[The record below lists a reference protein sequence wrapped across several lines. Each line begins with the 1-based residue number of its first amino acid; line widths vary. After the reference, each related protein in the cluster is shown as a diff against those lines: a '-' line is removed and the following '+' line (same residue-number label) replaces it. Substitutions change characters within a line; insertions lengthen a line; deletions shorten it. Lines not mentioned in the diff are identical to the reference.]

1 MPPINEWFEKK
12 YVPGP
17 RETVGAERQ
26 AELSALQAQ
35 ALGKADTP
43 PGIEDLHFALVAE
56 VGLDIIVDRLG
67 YLSGNRPR
75 ALRTAKR
82 FRPLGVHLPAGADC
96 AVDFGDKINL
106 VFADFVRLRLSA
118 GLLVF
123 SGKTFL
129 KMMPERQRWQEG
141 GRDV

>member
-17 RETVGAERQ
+17 RKQSV
-26 AELSALQAQ
+26 
-35 ALGKADTP
+35 
-43 PGIEDLHFALVAE
+43 VAE

-67 YLSGNRPR
+67 YLSGNRHAGIAHR
-75 ALRTAKR
+75 KAVFA
-82 FRPLGVHLPAGADC
+82 PLGVHLPAGADC

-129 KMMPERQRWQEG
+129 R
-141 GRDV
+141 